1 MEIPVAAKK
10 ICARETKERSF
21 SLVFSGMT
29 LTLKDKVIAV
39 CAVVGSGAAMYLVFD
54 AGRKWGQLREI
65 KKKAE
70 EERKQTLIM
79 VASTAGVVIIT
90 GSMYFA
96 YSYFKNKANAY
107 FKKV

>member
-1 MEIPVAAKK
+1 MY
-10 ICARETKERSF
+10 
-21 SLVFSGMT
+21 LVHWIYENLVTSAGTGMT

-65 KKKAE
+65 RKKAE
-70 EERKQTLIM
+70 EERKQTLMM

-90 GSMYFA
+90 GAMYFA